1 MTPDILSILANAGSA
16 GIVGLMFIA
25 YLYFDSKKKR
35 QTLIIKDDE
44 RKDDTDHV
52 SAELKRE
59 NYEEGKRIDRVD
71 TLFEEHCKVQGETL
85 SLIHNG
91 LNSNAKAV
99 LDLSKELSFFK
110 TEVLKEITKL
120 ATIIEERIPKK

>member
-16 GIVGLMFIA
+16 GIVGLMFLA

-44 RKDDTDHV
+44 RKSSADDV
-52 SAELKRE
+52 AGELKRE

-85 SLIHNG
+85 ALIHNG

-99 LDLSKELSFFK
+99 LDISKELSAFK
-110 TEVLKEITKL
+110 TEVSKEITKL

>member
-110 TEVLKEITKL
+110 TEVSKEITKL

>member
-35 QTLIIKDDE
+35 QTLVIKDDQ
-44 RKDDTDHV
+44 RKGDADHV
-52 SAELKRE
+52 AGELRRE

-85 SLIHNG
+85 ALIHNG

-99 LDLSKELSFFK
+99 LDLSKELSMFK
-110 TEVLKEITKL
+110 TEVSKEITKL